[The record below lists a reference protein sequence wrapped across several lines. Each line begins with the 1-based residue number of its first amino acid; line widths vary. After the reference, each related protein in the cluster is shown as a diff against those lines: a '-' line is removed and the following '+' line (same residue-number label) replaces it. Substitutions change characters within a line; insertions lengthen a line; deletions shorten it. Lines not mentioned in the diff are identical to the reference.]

1 MQTKTT
7 LLASAAAAALM
18 LAAPQAEA
26 AGSGWYVSVTG
37 GANWV
42 DDNDFFVNPLA
53 ATTLAWDTNADTGY
67 IIAGA
72 VGMNFGN
79 VMSGLRGEVE
89 VAWRQNQVDGDWS
102 SNYSLTTPFAF
113 GTIDYDHESFSIMAN
128 AWFDIPL
135 GSSFTPYV
143 GGGIGWADT
152 SFDGTYTCVGG
163 GNCVGGPFDFS
174 EDGFAWQLG
183 AGVNFAISP
192 NVQLGVGYRYF
203 QGPEPTALPD
213 QFLSNISRQDLDND
227 NHSALVTLTFGM

>member
-1 MQTKTT
+1 MRTKIALLATTT
-7 LLASAAAAALM
+7 LAALAI
-18 LAAPQAEA
+18 AAPAEA
-26 AGSGWYVSVTG
+26 AGGLWYVSLTG

-42 DDNDFFVNPLA
+42 DDNDFFVNPTSF
-53 ATTLAWDTNADTGY
+53 TTLTWNTEADTGY

-72 VGMNFGN
+72 IGMNFGN

-89 VAWRQNQVDGDWS
+89 VSYRQNNVDGDWS
-102 SNYSLTTPFAF
+102 SNYAGPTPFAF
-113 GTIDYDHESFSIMAN
+113 GTIEYDHETFSVMAN

-135 GSSFTPYV
+135 GSGFSPYF
-143 GGGIGWADT
+143 GGGVGWADT

-192 NVQLGVGYRYF
+192 NVQLGVGYRF
-203 QGPEPTALPD
+203 VQGPEPTALPD
-213 QFLSNISRQDLDND
+213 QALLNISRQDLEND
-227 NHSALVTLTFGM
+227 NHSAVVTLTFGM